1 MEAEKRSK
9 LVLCNKEANR
19 GRKSGQ
25 AYNSGK
31 IAGAKGFLPF
41 LWRKTQYF
49 SYGFLCSKAGFRS
62 FMIGSSQNMDTQFV
76 GWRVMLVG
84 VLDSIDGATYNID
97 GEKGLVQITGRIN
110 PGNLMK
116 TLTEVGL
123 HADLSRVSSEYGE
136 TNIPSRHG
144 YGYLYNGSYDY
155 NPYRKP
161 EYYQGYPQQQ
171 RNWHPMHEN
180 YLHYLPYNQNY
191 PSYELQ
197 AEYFSQP
204 PPQPEGFRN
213 SDTEWC
219 TIM

>member
-1 MEAEKRSK
+1 MYFAKRK
-9 LVLCNKEANR
+9 LIEEER
-19 GRKSGQ
+19 W
-25 AYNSGK
+25 GK
-31 IAGAKGFLPF
+31 NCIL
-41 LWRKTQYF
+41 RV
-49 SYGFLCSKAGFRS
+49 
-62 FMIGSSQNMDTQFV
+62 DTQLV

-116 TLTEVGL
+116 TLAEVGL
-123 HADLSRVSSEYGE
+123 HADLTRVSSEYGE

-144 YGYLYNGSYDY
+144 YDYLYHDGYEY

-161 EYYQGYPQQQ
+161 EYYHGYPQQQ
-171 RNWHPMHEN
+171 RNRHPMYEN
-180 YLHYLPYNQNY
+180 YPHYLPYNRNY
-191 PSYELQ
+191 PSYEPQ

-204 PPQPEGFRN
+204 PPQPKGFRN
-213 SDTEWC
+213 SDPEWC